1 MTIHK
6 RNEPNLARG
15 ERGKEIKIESYYILH
30 PPKTY
35 CLNMATSDF
44 FPQNVT
50 TLVHFSQDSFCMLCI
65 EFWLCQK
72 GKKKS
77 IGCTIWM

>member
-1 MTIHK
+1 MPVIICK

-15 ERGKEIKIESYYILH
+15 ERGKNKIKIESYFILH

-35 CLNMATSDF
+35 CLNMATSEF

-50 TLVHFSQDSFCMLCI
+50 TLVHFFQDFFCML
-65 EFWLCQK
+65 
-72 GKKKS
+72 
-77 IGCTIWM
+77 